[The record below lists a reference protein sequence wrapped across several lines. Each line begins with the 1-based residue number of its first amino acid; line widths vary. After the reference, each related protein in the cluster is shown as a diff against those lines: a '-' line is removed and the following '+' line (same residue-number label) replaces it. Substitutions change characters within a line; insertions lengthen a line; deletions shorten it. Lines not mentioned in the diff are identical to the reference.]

1 MSDLRTR
8 KYQQWFQGADMDG
21 DGVLSREDMVRIAER
36 AVEAKGIP
44 PNSPHARQLNESMD
58 RFWTE
63 IIAPYDVDGDEA
75 VDVAEMTEGFH
86 AALTD
91 RSRYAE
97 QIKWVAD
104 LIFDLG
110 DTDRDG
116 VISLDEF
123 SQVFGAGMRVPDT
136 DCAHVFGLLDADGS
150 GTLGRPEY
158 HDAVVEFFYGDDPNA
173 PANHLFGRI

>member
-8 KYQQWFQGADMDG
+8 KFQQWFQGADVDG
-21 DGVLSREDMVRIAER
+21 DGVLSREDIVQIAER

-58 RFWTE
+58 RFWME
-63 IIAPYDVDGDEA
+63 IIAPYDADGDDA
-75 VDVAEMTEGFH
+75 VDAAEMTEGFH

-91 RSRYAE
+91 RSRYSE

-104 LIFDLG
+104 LVFDLG
-110 DTDRDG
+110 DSDRDG
-116 VISLDEF
+116 LITLAEF

-136 DCAHVFGLLDADGS
+136 DCAAVFGRLAASGADG
-150 GTLGRPEY
+150 LGRPEY
-158 HDAVVEFFYGDDPNA
+158 HDAVVEFFYGDDPKA